1 MTARGAIVG
10 PMSPFAL
17 HGRARFRHGQTAVAL
32 SVSPDGRWVATA
44 RADGVDLWDAHTGEH
59 HQGWDAHDGHLVSLV
74 RFLPDGALLTLGN
87 DQRLHRWTLP
97 ERARAQTLDGVGT
110 HLALSPDGARVAFL
124 DGAGAVRVS
133 DLADG
138 NSRTVGGDE
147 IVDTWCHFAFSPD
160 GRGLFVGTY
169 DGRFLARYDLAT
181 GARSH
186 TLASHRGADAQ
197 GWDGFA
203 FSPDGRTLFAATTGG
218 AVQRYDVEA
227 GEARP
232 MHAFSRRIPAAHAS
246 LACMPDGC
254 LVVAVCGALT
264 RWHPDE
270 DAPRWTCDDIH
281 WGAPMTVDPGADVA
295 LVGSVG
301 ALTRVALSTGERLRE
316 EGHTSPVVALSWT
329 DPDTLWSVDGETPA
343 ALVAWSPTGASS
355 RTAVPHGRPL
365 ALLGSPPRAV
375 SVERSRTLRVLSPHA
390 VDDLAV
396 ELAGVCDVVLPL
408 PSGRIIAWSRYH
420 GAQLVDLSTGPLGE
434 RVDDTPMA
442 CSPDGRE
449 LLLRSGRRA
458 RITDAGLV
466 TLEDRVALKDG
477 FRAVYAPDGAAVI
490 TLGPNDG
497 LRVFD
502 LATGA
507 PQGALLR
514 VIPSSAKT
522 RRLTCLTVLA
532 DGERVVVGDNRGAV
546 HAVNLLSRKVIRA
559 VEAHRG
565 PVTAFAVSPDGR
577 HLASGGADTTV
588 RRWDV
593 AALFAS
599 PTAPPKRPRRG

>member
-1 MTARGAIVG
+1 M
-10 PMSPFAL
+10 PSSAL

-32 SVSPDGRWVATA
+32 SVSPDGRWVATT

-59 HQGWDAHDGHLVSLV
+59 HRGWDAHDGHLVSLV

-97 ERARAQTLDGVGT
+97 DVLRTQTLDEVGT
-110 HLALSPDGARVAFL
+110 HLAVSPDGARVAFL
-124 DGAGAVRVS
+124 DGAGAVRVT
-133 DLADG
+133 DLVDG
-138 NSRTVGGDE
+138 HSRTVGGDE
-147 IVDTWCHFAFSPD
+147 IVDTWCQFAFSPE
-160 GRGLFVGTY
+160 GHGFFVGTD

-181 GARSH
+181 GARTH
-186 TLASHRGADAQ
+186 TLAGHSGDDAQ

-218 AVQRYDVEA
+218 AVQRYDVET

-232 MHAFSRRIPAAHAS
+232 MRAYSHRIPAAHAS
-246 LACMPDGC
+246 LACLPDGC

-281 WGAPMTVDPGADVA
+281 WGAPMTVDLGADVA
-295 LVGSVG
+295 LVGSAG

-329 DPDTLWSVDGETPA
+329 DPDTLWSVDGEAPA
-343 ALVAWSPTGASS
+343 ALIAWSSTGERS
-355 RTAVPHGRPL
+355 RTSVPHGCPR
-365 ALLGSPPRAV
+365 ALVGSPPRAV

-420 GAQLVDLSTGPLGE
+420 GAQLVDLALGPLGE
-434 RVDDTPMA
+434 RIDDTPM
-442 CSPDGRE
+442 CVSPDGRE
-449 LLLRSGRRA
+449 LLLRSGVRA
-458 RITDAGLV
+458 RVTDAGLV

-477 FRAVYAPDGAAVI
+477 FHAAYTPDGAAVI

-502 LATGA
+502 LAAGT
-507 PQGALLR
+507 PRGALLR
-514 VIPSSAKT
+514 VIPSREKT
-522 RRLTCLTVLA
+522 RRLTCLAVLA
-532 DGERVVVGDNRGAV
+532 DGERVVVGDNRGVV
-546 HAVNLLSRKVIRA
+546 HAVNLLSRKEIRA

-565 PVTAFAVSPDGR
+565 PVSALAVSPDGR

-588 RRWDV
+588 RRWEV
-593 AALFAS
+593 TALFAS